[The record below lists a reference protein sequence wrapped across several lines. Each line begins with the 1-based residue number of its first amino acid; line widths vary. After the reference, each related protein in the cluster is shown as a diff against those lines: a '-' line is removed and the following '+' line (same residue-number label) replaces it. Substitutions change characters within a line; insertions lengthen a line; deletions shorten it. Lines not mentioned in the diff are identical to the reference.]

1 MEVLSVSFVIVT
13 FVALKIIKLFVIF
26 VQINLV
32 CSCKWKSLEFPN
44 LRFYGKIYAFF
55 LFLRKLLKLQVS
67 SDFDKS
73 EISNDWGGEGGALD
87 PSVEFS
93 ALLFLF
99 DLDDFP

>member
-1 MEVLSVSFVIVT
+1 MKNPGT
-13 FVALKIIKLFVIF
+13 YKLKILWKNICIF
-26 VQINLV
+26 LV
-32 CSCKWKSLEFPN
+32 FLCKIF
-44 LRFYGKIYAFF
+44 
-55 LFLRKLLKLQVS
+55 KLQVS

-73 EISNDWGGEGGALD
+73 ETSNDWGEGGGALD